1 MAVTEISPV
10 KYGKI
15 LAKALPKLIETRE
28 EFDRYVA
35 MMEELDRRAEQ
46 ESLSPEEV
54 TLLAL
59 LGQLVREYDER
70 IELPKIDP
78 CSVVLFLMKQKGL
91 RQADLLPVFG
101 SRSIASDVLS
111 GKRELSKTHIR
122 KLAEFFH
129 LSPAVFF

>member
-1 MAVTEISPV
+1 
-10 KYGKI
+10 
-15 LAKALPKLIETRE
+15 
-28 EFDRYVA
+28 
-35 MMEELDRRAEQ
+35 MMEELDRRGEQ

-59 LGQLVREYDER
+59 LARLIKDYDDR
-70 IELPKIDP
+70 IELPKLDP

-111 GKRELSKTHIR
+111 DGI
-122 KLAEFFH
+122 
-129 LSPAVFF
+129 PG